1 MEWTTRRDA
10 RVSDLVGSGITDGGL
25 IQRWQERGDTVALNM
40 LIRRYQSQARVEA
53 RQYYL
58 PGGTQD
64 DLQQEALI
72 ALYQAASGYDHAAAV
87 SFRTFAR
94 VCMRNR
100 IIQTLRSARR
110 RKHLVLTE
118 AQSLTREGSS
128 DDEEWTM
135 DVASPELDP
144 AEVVVTAAWAAEFKL
159 RFLTCLSQ
167 FETHVAA
174 LYVSGV
180 GQSEIATMMG
190 GSVKVKS
197 VDNALSRVKRKARS
211 EMGSEP

>member
-1 MEWTTRRDA
+1 MEWIARRDA
-10 RVSDLVGSGITDGGL
+10 RGPDLVDSGMSDWGL
-25 IQRWQERGDTVALNM
+25 IRRWQERGDTAALNA

-58 PGGTQD
+58 PGGTLE

-72 ALYQAASGYDHAAAV
+72 ALYQAASGYDHSKAV
-87 SFRTFAR
+87 SFRTFASA
-94 VCMRNR
+94 CMRNR
-100 IIQTLRSARR
+100 IIQTLRGARR

-118 AQSLTREGSS
+118 AQSLSHEGN
-128 DDEEWTM
+128 DDEEEWTL

-144 AEVVVTAAWAAEFKL
+144 AEAVVTAAWAEEFKQ
-159 RFLTCLSQ
+159 RFLTGLSQ
-167 FETHVAA
+167 FETSVAV
-174 LYVSGV
+174 LYVSGIT
-180 GQSEIATMMG
+180 QSEIAAMMG

-211 EMGSEP
+211 EMSAGA